1 MSSNLI
7 KAYSTARET
16 SDTRMIHTNDLIEQK
31 LERIRMVMP
40 EVVTGIAPAVQEEGF
55 TDGIHAREIEMLT
68 ADYNSDEM
76 QESALSME
84 AQEPVYSG
92 PSPEEMIAKAQEE
105 IATMRAAAE
114 QEIEREKQ
122 LAYEEA
128 QNRGYQEGLQKAREE
143 SALLRQELQQE
154 KKRQEEEYERRID
167 ELEPLFVKTL
177 TGIYEKVFEVDLS
190 EDKEIILTLLRN
202 SMKKLD
208 GCKNFLVHVAREDF
222 SYVNTH
228 KEELLSSSSQEG
240 TVIDVIEDGTIRQNE
255 CTIETVNGIFDCG
268 LGTQMEELKKRL
280 ILLSYEEH
288 KES

>member
-92 PSPEEMIAKAQEE
+92 PSPEEMIAEAQEE

-208 GCKNFLVHVAREDF
+208 GCKNFLVHVSREDF